1 MNCIHGTGGEGSA
14 SAAGRGRSPGIL
26 NAEMSMKELALEV
39 NDLLQIQIPDDPNS
53 LSYRSRVD
61 DIVQGRLLIPWPT
74 DRGVPIPI
82 HQNQTLTISFVR
94 DDAVYTFSGIVE
106 ERKREPLALLWM
118 RPAGPPERI
127 QRRHFFRV
135 KSVLQVEFLGEQASY
150 DEADAASRFISIK
163 SQTFDISGSGL
174 SIRHGSSIAAGTLL
188 DCKLALP
195 DDHAII
201 KILCKVAHSERI
213 SASSEPPLYHIG
225 MFYLSIKDAD
235 RTRVVRHVFK
245 VEQANL
251 LQ

>member
-1 MNCIHGTGGEGSA
+1 MREI
-14 SAAGRGRSPGIL
+14 
-26 NAEMSMKELALEV
+26 ALEI

-53 LSYRSRVD
+53 LSYKSRVD
-61 DIVQGRLLIPWPT
+61 DIVQGRLQIPWPT
-74 DRGVPIPI
+74 DHGVPIPI
-82 HQNQTLTISFVR
+82 HQNQTLTISFFR

-106 ERKREPLALLWM
+106 DRRREPVAVLWM
-118 RPAGPPERI
+118 RAAGPPERI

-135 KSVLQVEFLGEQASY
+135 KSVLPVEFLGEQASY
-150 DEADAASRFISIK
+150 DEVNAAARFISIK

-174 SIRHGSSIAAGTLL
+174 SIRHPASIAAGTLL

-195 DDHAII
+195 GEQSMI

-213 SASSEPPLYHIG
+213 SSSTEQALYHIG

-235 RTRVVRHVFK
+235 RTRIVRHVFK

>member
-1 MNCIHGTGGEGSA
+1 
-14 SAAGRGRSPGIL
+14 
-26 NAEMSMKELALEV
+26 MKELALEI
-39 NDLLQIQIPDDPNS
+39 NDLLQIQLPDDPNS
-53 LSYRSRVD
+53 LSYKSRVD
-61 DIVQGRLLIPWPT
+61 DLAEGRVLIPWPT
-74 DRGVPIPI
+74 DHGIPIPI
-82 HQNQTLTISFVR
+82 HQNQTLTVSFVR

-106 ERKREPLALLWM
+106 ERRREPVATLWM

-135 KSVLQVEFLGEQASY
+135 KSVLPVEFVGEQANY
-150 DEADAASRFISIK
+150 DDASATDKLISIR

-174 SIRHGSSIAAGTLL
+174 SIRHPSSIAAGTLL

-195 DDHAII
+195 DGQFVV

-213 SASSEPPLYHIG
+213 SSSTEPPLYHIG

-235 RTRVVRHVFK
+235 RTRIVRHVFK

>member
-1 MNCIHGTGGEGSA
+1 MA
-14 SAAGRGRSPGIL
+14 
-26 NAEMSMKELALEV
+26 MKEIALEV

-53 LSYRSRVD
+53 LSYRSRVN
-61 DIVQGRLLIPWPT
+61 DIVQGRMLIPWPT

-82 HQNQTLTISFVR
+82 HQNQTLSISFVR

-106 ERKREPLALLWM
+106 ERKREPVALLWLK
-118 RPAGPPERI
+118 PAGAPERI

-150 DEADAASRFISIK
+150 DEANPASRFISIK

-174 SIRHGSSIAAGTLL
+174 SIRHMSSIAAGTLL
-188 DCKLALP
+188 DCKLTLP
-195 DDHAII
+195 EDSSIV

-213 SASSEPPLYHIG
+213 SASSEPSLYHIG
-225 MFYLSIKDAD
+225 MFYLSVKDAD
-235 RTRVVRHVFK
+235 RTRIVRHVFK

-251 LQ
+251 TQ

>member
-1 MNCIHGTGGEGSA
+1 MKQI
-14 SAAGRGRSPGIL
+14 AAEI
-26 NAEMSMKELALEV
+26 
-39 NDLLQIQIPDDPNS
+39 NDLLQIQVPDDPNS
-53 LSYRSRVD
+53 LSYRSRVN
-61 DIVQGRLLIPWPT
+61 DIVQGKLVVPWPT

-106 ERKREPLALLWM
+106 DRKREPSALLWL

-135 KSVLQVEFLGEQASY
+135 KSTLPCELLGQGQASDDPGSATRVFNVKALTY
-150 DEADAASRFISIK
+150 
-163 SQTFDISGSGL
+163 DISGSGL
-174 SIRHGSSIAAGTLL
+174 SIRHKDSVPAGTLV

-195 DDHAII
+195 EDKSVI

-213 SASSEPPLYHIG
+213 SSATEEPMYHIG

-235 RTRVVRHVFK
+235 RTRIVRHVFK

-251 LQ
+251 VQ

>member
-1 MNCIHGTGGEGSA
+1 
-14 SAAGRGRSPGIL
+14 
-26 NAEMSMKELALEV
+26 MKEIAAEI

-61 DIVQGRLLIPWPT
+61 NITRGKLVIPWPT

-82 HQNQTLTISFVR
+82 HQNQTLTASFVR

-106 ERKREPLALLWM
+106 DRRREPIAQLWV
-118 RPAGPPERI
+118 RPAGTPQRI

-135 KSVLQVEFLGEQASY
+135 KSSLPVEFLGQQQSFD
-150 DEADAASRFISIK
+150 DESAAPKVISIK

-174 SIRHGSSIAAGTLL
+174 SIRHHNSVPAGTLL
-188 DCKLALP
+188 DCKLLLP
-195 DDHAII
+195 VDKSVI
-201 KILCKVAHSERI
+201 KILCKVAHSERLT
-213 SASSEPPLYHIG
+213 ASTEDPLYHIG

-235 RTRVVRHVFK
+235 RTRIVRHVFK

-251 LQ
+251 LH

>member
-1 MNCIHGTGGEGSA
+1 MKQI
-14 SAAGRGRSPGIL
+14 AA
-26 NAEMSMKELALEV
+26 EV

-53 LSYRSRVD
+53 LSYRSRVN
-61 DIVQGRLLIPWPT
+61 DIVQGRLLVPWPT

-106 ERKREPLALLWM
+106 DRRKEPVAQLWL

-135 KSVLQVEFLGEQASY
+135 KSTLPVELLGQQQSL
-150 DEADAASRFISIK
+150 DEDDAAPKVINVK
-163 SQTFDISGSGL
+163 ALTFDISGSGL
-174 SIRHGSSIAAGTLL
+174 SIRHKDSIPAGTLL
-188 DCKLALP
+188 DCKLVLP
-195 DDHAII
+195 EDRTII

-213 SASSEPPLYHIG
+213 SSTMEEPMYHIG
-225 MFYLSIKDAD
+225 MFYLSIRDTD
-235 RTRVVRHVFK
+235 RTHIVRHVFK
-245 VEQANL
+245 VEQASL